1 MKPLSVLFLLLSP
14 LTILSGCLEIE
25 SPDEF
30 YDPWYTDPV
39 EPAPPPPPG
48 PPDISAAYY
57 TESAILTNTHG
68 GTIDLRVNM
77 SNAPGAASATN
88 VYADVTA
95 FRDSQPI
102 GRASTSFGTLTGGAY
117 ASQYIELNVSAFPT
131 SYECWVT
138 WEDDSGYSYSLL
150 ATKIF

>member
-14 LTILSGCLEIE
+14 LTIFSGCLEIE

-39 EPAPPPPPG
+39 EPPPPPP
-48 PPDISAAYY
+48 PDVSASYY

-68 GTIDLRVNM
+68 GTVDLRVTL
-77 SNAPGAASATN
+77 SNAPGAVSASN
-88 VYADVTA
+88 VHVDITA
-95 FRDSQPI
+95 FRDDQKI
-102 GRASTSFGTLTGGAY
+102 GWASASFGALSGGAS
-117 ASQYIELNVSAFPT
+117 ASQYIDLNVSAFPT

-138 WEDDSGYSYSLL
+138 WEDDMGYSYSVI

>member
-14 LTILSGCLEIE
+14 LTIFSGCLEIE

-39 EPAPPPPPG
+39 EPPPPPP
-48 PPDISAAYY
+48 PDVSASYY

-68 GTIDLRVNM
+68 GTVDLRVTL
-77 SNAPGAASATN
+77 SNAPGAASASN
-88 VYADVTA
+88 VHVDITA
-95 FRDSQPI
+95 FRDDQTI
-102 GRASTSFGTLTGGAY
+102 GLASASFGTLSGGAS
-117 ASQYIELNVSAFPT
+117 ASQYIDLNVSAFPT
-131 SYECWVT
+131 TYECWVT